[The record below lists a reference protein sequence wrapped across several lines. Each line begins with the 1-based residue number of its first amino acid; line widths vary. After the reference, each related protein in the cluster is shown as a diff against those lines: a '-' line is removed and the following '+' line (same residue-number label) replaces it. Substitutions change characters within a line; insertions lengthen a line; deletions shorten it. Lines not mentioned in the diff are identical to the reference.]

1 MGRPRGGACA
11 RGLGRVGRLAS
22 EQVSVAD
29 QRRTAIATSN
39 SAAIAAAF
47 AQRDD
52 RHSRFGFELLLLEA
66 RSCGG
71 PTA

>member
-1 MGRPRGGACA
+1 
-11 RGLGRVGRLAS
+11 
-22 EQVSVAD
+22 VSVAE

-47 AQRDD
+47 AQRDH

-71 PTA
+71 LTA